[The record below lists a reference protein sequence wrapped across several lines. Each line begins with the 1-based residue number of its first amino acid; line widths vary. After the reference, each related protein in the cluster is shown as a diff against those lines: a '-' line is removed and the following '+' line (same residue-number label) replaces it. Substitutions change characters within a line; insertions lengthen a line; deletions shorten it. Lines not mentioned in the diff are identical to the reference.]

1 MPSLP
6 ATEDSLV
13 LRTDFS
19 DAAAWQTIRR
29 AMLKVEPPYGFRA
42 YIDIIDD
49 PTYDGLTVA
58 QIVSLAGAHHD
69 YLFVVDATALSHPE
83 QPILCVD
90 TADEPGRSFRVIPA
104 ALPGVENNLSLANMD
119 VADFAEAADDDG
131 ILRNFKQMPGA

>member
-29 AMLKVEPPYGFRA
+29 AMLKLEPPYGFRA
-42 YIDIIDD
+42 YIHIIDD
-49 PTYDGLTVA
+49 EAYDGLTVA
-58 QIVSLAGAHHD
+58 QIVSLARDHHE
-69 YLFVVDATALSHPE
+69 YLFVVDATALSHAE

-90 TADEPGRSFRVIPA
+90 TAAESGRSFRVIPT

-119 VADFAEAADDDG
+119 VADFADAADDDG
-131 ILRNFKQMPGA
+131 IFRHFA